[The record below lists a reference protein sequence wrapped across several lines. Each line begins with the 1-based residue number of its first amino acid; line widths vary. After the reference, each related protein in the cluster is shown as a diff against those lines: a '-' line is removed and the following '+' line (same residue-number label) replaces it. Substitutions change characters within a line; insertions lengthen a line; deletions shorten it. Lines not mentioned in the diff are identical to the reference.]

1 MLTRLVLAV
10 DRHVTGAIW
19 TVAAL
24 LLAAV
29 PPTADELYRNCV
41 PVIEEDYH
49 SQLRDLLC
57 MSITT
62 GGYSVAKNRDA
73 QVGVQRFC
81 LPPGVSLERT
91 PRGRSMRWPRHR
103 STRGSRASTLR
114 FRRS

>member
-1 MLTRLVLAV
+1 MIL
-10 DRHVTGAIW
+10 
-19 TVAAL
+19 AAL

-81 LPPGVSLERT
+81 LPPGVSLEKAANTVRDWLRANPGRT
-91 PRGRSMRWPRHR
+91 GKGHAIAADALTDSFPCSPPEEP
-103 STRGSRASTLR
+103 TP
-114 FRRS
+114 